1 MHRFVTIAINTVATA
16 NMAGR
21 VGGMRVSVTEGLGD

>member
-1 MHRFVTIAINTVATA
+1 MHRFVTIANITVATA

-21 VGGMRVSVTEGLGD
+21 VGGMRVAVTEGLG

>member
-1 MHRFVTIAINTVATA
+1 MHRFVTIAINNVATA

-21 VGGMRVSVTEGLGD
+21 GGMRVSVTEGLGD

>member
-1 MHRFVTIAINTVATA
+1 MHRFVTIAINNAATA
-16 NMAGR
+16 NMGR